1 MKRKDTMKF
10 LILLLTVFVFSC
22 NADKYSAVNLR
33 VNSRSDT
40 CSHIAVYGGAN
51 STLQVFLQKRI
62 VPVLAKCNPG
72 AEVNTFY
79 VVLTI
84 SDIGQVNE
92 VDFRNFIYSE
102 VCKNELTA
110 IFLQMEKWIPACR
123 DNKAV
128 TSMRLLKIE

>member
-1 MKRKDTMKF
+1 MNSIM
-10 LILLLTVFVFSC
+10 
-22 NADKYSAVNLR
+22 NLR
-33 VNSRSDT
+33 VNPGSDT
-40 CSHIAVYGGAN
+40 CSHTAVYGGAD
-51 STLQVFLQKRI
+51 STLHSFLQKRI
-62 VPVLAKCNPG
+62 VPVLAKYNPG

-79 VVLTI
+79 VVLYI
-84 SDIGQVNE
+84 SDTGEVNE

-110 IFLQMEKWIPACR
+110 IFLQMGKWIPACR